1 MAVIAV
7 PEQGFRRVM
16 HCDLDCFYAAVEEL
30 DNPSLAGKPVIVG
43 GDPDRRGV
51 VSTANYVARRF
62 CVHSA
67 MSAAVARRLC
77 PDAIFLR
84 PHFDRY
90 RDLSRQVMV
99 ILDDYFT
106 VRERVSIDEA
116 YGELPPGLPGC
127 RRAEELAREIR
138 ERVRAELGLVI
149 SIGVARNKSLAKL
162 ASDICKPDGCLVV
175 RPGAELAFLH
185 PLPVGKLPGVGPH
198 TRERLEKLG
207 ITTVGQLA
215 SSDAAEL
222 QRQFGKHGQWMWRLA
237 NAQDERPVV
246 GEHGPPKSISHER
259 TYERDIADLDRATDH
274 VRTLA
279 GEVAGRAATEEIAG
293 RTVTLKVKWSDF
305 RQMTRQCALAAPTH
319 EARVIAEAAVRLLQE
334 EVGPLLT
341 PDAAA
346 IRLLGV
352 GLSGFAVDGDTP
364 AWGGIVQLRLFGEQ
378 ETARGL
384 IAG

>member
-1 MAVIAV
+1 MAAIAV

-51 VSTANYVARRF
+51 VSTANYIARRF
-62 CVHSA
+62 GVHSA

-90 RDLSRQVMV
+90 HEMSRKVMD

-116 YGELPPGLPGC
+116 YGELSPGLPGC
-127 RRAEELAREIR
+127 RRAEEIAREIR

-149 SIGVARNKSLAKL
+149 SIGVAGNKSIAKL
-162 ASDICKPDGCLVV
+162 ASDLSKPDGCLIV
-175 RPGAELAFLH
+175 RPGSELAFLH
-185 PLPVGKLPGVGPH
+185 PMAVGKLPGVGPH

-207 ITTVGQLA
+207 IMTVGQLA
-215 SSDAAEL
+215 SSDVAEL
-222 QRQFGKHGQWMWRLA
+222 QRQFGKHGQWMWHLA
-237 NAQDERPVV
+237 NAQDDRPVV
-246 GEHGPPKSISHER
+246 GDHGPPKSISHER
-259 TYERDIADLDRATDH
+259 TYERDIADLDRASEH
-274 VRTLA
+274 VRSLA
-279 GEVAGRAATEEIAG
+279 IEVAGRAADEELAG

-305 RQMTRQCALAAPTH
+305 RQMTRQCGLPTPTH
-319 EARVIAEAAVRLLQE
+319 EAGPIVEAALRLLQE
-334 EVGPLLT
+334 EVAPLLT
-341 PDAAA
+341 PDSVA

-352 GLSGFAVDGDTP
+352 GLSGFATDEAAP
-364 AWGGIVQLRLFGEQ
+364 SWGGFVQLRLFGEH

-384 IAG
+384 VTV

>member
-1 MAVIAV
+1 MVAIVV

-30 DNPSLAGKPVIVG
+30 DNPSLVDKPVIVG

-51 VSTANYVARRF
+51 VSTANYIARRF
-62 CVHSA
+62 GVHSA

-90 RDLSRQVMV
+90 HELSRKVMT

-127 RRAEELAREIR
+127 RKAEEIAREIR

-149 SIGVARNKSLAKL
+149 SVGVARNKSLAKL
-162 ASDICKPDGCLVV
+162 ASDLSKPDGCLIV
-175 RPGAELAFLH
+175 RPGSELPFLH
-185 PLPVGKLPGVGPH
+185 PLAVGKLPGVGPH

-207 ITTVGQLA
+207 IATVGQLA
-215 SSDAAEL
+215 SSDMAEL
-222 QRQFGKHGQWMWRLA
+222 QRQFGKHGVWMWRLA

-246 GEHGPPKSISHER
+246 GEHGPPKSVSHER
-259 TYERDIADLDRATDH
+259 TYERDIADIERAAEH

-279 GEVAGRAATEEIAG
+279 GEVAARVAAEEIDG

-319 EARVIAEAAVRLLQE
+319 EAGPIAEAALRLLRE
-334 EVGPLLT
+334 EVAPLLT
-341 PDAAA
+341 TDSAA

-352 GLSGFAVDGDTP
+352 GLSGFGVGEDLP
-364 AWGGIVQLRLFGEQ
+364 SWGGIVQLRMFGEQ
-378 ETARGL
+378 GNEGRRA
-384 IAG
+384 AG

>member
-1 MAVIAV
+1 MVAIAV

-30 DNPSLAGKPVIVG
+30 DNPALAGKPVIVG

-62 CVHSA
+62 GIHSA

-77 PDAIFLR
+77 PDATFLR
-84 PHFDRY
+84 PRFDRY
-90 RDLSRQVMV
+90 HELSRTVMA
-99 ILDDYFT
+99 ILDDYFM

-127 RRAEELAREIR
+127 RRAEEIAREIR

-149 SIGVARNKSLAKL
+149 SVGVARNKSLAKL
-162 ASDICKPDGCLVV
+162 ASDLSKPDGCLIV

-185 PLPVGKLPGVGPH
+185 PLAVGRLPGVGPH
-198 TRERLEKLG
+198 TQERLEKLG
-207 ITTVGQLA
+207 IMTVGQLA
-215 SSDAAEL
+215 GSDMGDL
-222 QRQFGKHGQWMWRLA
+222 QRQFGKHGMWMWRLA
-237 NAQDERPVV
+237 NAQDDRPVV

-259 TYERDIADLDRATDH
+259 TYEHDIADIERATEH
-274 VRTLA
+274 VRKLA
-279 GEVAGRAATEEIAG
+279 IEVAARAAGEEIAG

-305 RQMTRQCALAAPTH
+305 RQMTRQCALAAPTY
-319 EARVIAEAAVRLLQE
+319 EAGPITDVALRLLQE
-334 EVGPLLT
+334 EVAPLLT
-341 PDAAA
+341 PDSAA

-352 GLSGFAVDGDTP
+352 GLSGFEVDERGP
-364 AWGGIVQLRLFGEQ
+364 SWGGFVQLRLFGEQ
-378 ETARGL
+378 ETERGRA
-384 IAG
+384 AG